1 MALSGGWRRHDHARH
16 MSAGRTLIGNQSRLA
31 GDRSDG
37 HHVFHGRSAFCTGR
51 NSNVRF
57 TAPLFIDSVFIRHGT
72 RPFRQG
78 CCNVFV
84 SLKVTAYPSIG
95 SLPDIANLRTADV
108 GLRNRCAGCP
118 TFRRARLACDGVE
131 PAGGIPQALN
141 RAGIRSASQN
151 DICTRRLRAMR
162 SSGAEIS
169 ASISFAQ
176 TWPAT
181 FDVNSRRTVNVRPLT
196 A

>member
-31 GDRSDG
+31 SDRSDG

-51 NSNVRF
+51 SANVRF
-57 TAPLFIDSVFIRHGT
+57 TAPRFIDFVFTRHGT

-95 SLPDIANLRTADV
+95 SLPDIANLRTADF
-108 GLRNRCAGCP
+108 GLRNRC
-118 TFRRARLACDGVE
+118 RRMSTISARAACDGVE
-131 PAGGIPQALN
+131 PAGGMPQALN

-162 SSGAEIS
+162 SSGAEVS